1 MKYPVD
7 VQALNCQSPAD
18 GRNFLSIRFR
28 LHPSLGDPEYNGAEF
43 ALPYVKDPA
52 QAKALWE
59 ELAKAMTE
67 LEKFI
72 GRNSD

>member
-7 VQALNCQSPAD
+7 VQCLNCQHPIEGSE
-18 GRNFLSIRFR
+18 FLAIRFR
-28 LHPSLGDPEYNGAEF
+28 LQPSLGELEYNGAEF

-72 GRNSD
+72 WRNSD

>member
-7 VQALNCQSPAD
+7 VQALHCQSPAEN
-18 GRNFLSIRFR
+18 GEFLAIRFR
-28 LHPSLGDPEYNGAEF
+28 LHPSYGEPEYNGCEF
-43 ALPYVKDPA
+43 ALPYVKDPT

-67 LEKFI
+67 LEKYI

>member
-1 MKYPVD
+1 MKYPVE
-7 VQALNCQSPAD
+7 VQALNCQSTVD
-18 GRNFLSIRFR
+18 DSEFLAIRFW
-28 LHPSLGDPEYNGAEF
+28 LHPSLGEPEYNGAEF

-52 QAKALWE
+52 QATALWK

-67 LEKFI
+67 LEKYI